1 MENNHLE
8 LKTLLCVYLIFYF
21 YSIKLFFWSLILEK
35 QKKKKNY
42 PCISVRA
49 PSDKDSSISIVG
61 TT

>member
-35 QKKKKNY
+35 QKKKNY